1 MSKIKLKD
9 SLPVVSLLIL
19 FIISFMLI
27 VSVHWQWNHSMN
39 KYLPLQTHIQTLK
52 SDISKAH
59 LWLEEALAG
68 DNSIDIDKD
77 VMQPLL
83 HKSLYQY
90 LENIESI
97 LTDKEDLYYINKL
110 KLLDIQLTDFHT
122 IAQHRW
128 EESKDHGIGSDLDQF
143 FDKEF
148 KNILSDIDEISFS
161 IDQKLSDELAE
172 RTYYFSWVIV
182 LFLLINFAV
191 FSMLIIS
198 KRRQKVYHD
207 ALIEEKERAIIT
219 LGAIGDAVI
228 TTDVKGN
235 ITFFNDV
242 AEILTE
248 YKNEEVQGMH
258 IDTVLNLYNIK
269 TGEKIITPISAVIDR
284 GITKLISN
292 GTKLVNRTGKEYIL
306 SDSAAP
312 VMSKEGEVL
321 GTVLVFQD
329 DTERHQMEEELK
341 RSEAKYRSLV
351 ENVKQHYFFYAYSV
365 DGIFSYLSNS
375 LIDVLGYSQEEFE
388 THYTAYLTD
397 DPMNDIVGELTK
409 KSIQGEVQKPF
420 NISIYHKNG
429 SIRYLEVVDSPV
441 FDNEGNVTA
450 VEGVARD
457 ITDNYLAQVNIEEQK
472 ELLTHRANHDTL
484 TNLPNR
490 QLFLDRLSQSI
501 KYAQRFEEKVAV
513 LFIDLDHFKEINDS
527 LGHHVGDEVLKI
539 VSIKLEEQLRET
551 DTLARL
557 GGDEFIIILDT
568 LDDANLIVDI
578 VKKLMDTMNDPIL
591 IQGHQLYITLS
602 IGVSLYP
609 DDGKISEDLLKN
621 ADAAMYNAKKSGRNT
636 YCFYEE
642 EMTKKAFERIEMETS
657 LRQAIER
664 DEFVILYHPQV
675 DGHTD
680 TIIGLEALIR
690 WDHPQ
695 KGMILPT
702 TFIPL
707 AEEIGLI
714 IPIDRWVMRHAMRQF
729 VQWKQEGLNP
739 GKLALNLSI
748 KQLRQADFL
757 LLVSMIL
764 KETGCKPEW
773 ITFEVTETEIMK
785 NPEYSILKLQALSD
799 MGIELAVDD
808 FGTGY
813 SSLSYLKKLPINKLK
828 IDKSFVEGL
837 PYDKEDVGI
846 VKALIILSESLELDI
861 IAEGVET
868 EEQKIFLIE
877 HGCKDIQGY
886 IYAKPLPVDKME
898 KMLKEN

>member
-9 SLPVVSLLIL
+9 SLPIVSLFIL
-19 FIISFMLI
+19 FIINFTLI
-27 VSVHWQWNHSMN
+27 VSIHWQWNHSMN

-52 SDISKAH
+52 SDLTKAH

-68 DNSIDIDKD
+68 DGYIDVEND
-77 VMQPLL
+77 VMLPLT
-83 HKSLYQY
+83 HKSLHQY
-90 LENIESI
+90 LDTIDTV
-97 LTDKEDLYYINKL
+97 LTNKEDLYYRSKL
-110 KLLDIQLTDFHT
+110 KLLDIKLEDFHS
-122 IAQHRW
+122 IAKHRW
-128 EESKDHGIGSDLDQF
+128 EESKQHGIGSALDQF
-143 FDKEF
+143 FDREF
-148 KNILSDIDEISFS
+148 KNILADIDEISFS
-161 IDQKLSDELAE
+161 IDQKLSNELAD
-172 RTYYFSWVIV
+172 RTYYFSWIIV

-198 KRRQKVYHD
+198 KRREQAYHD
-207 ALIEEKERAIIT
+207 SLIEEKERAIIT

-228 TTDVKGN
+228 TTDVHGN

-242 AEILTE
+242 AEMLTE
-248 YKNEEVQGMH
+248 YKNEEVRGKH
-258 IDTVLNLYNIK
+258 IDTVLNLYNSQ
-269 TGEKIITPISAVIDR
+269 TGEKIITPISAVIGR
-284 GITKLISN
+284 GVTKLISN
-292 GTKLVNRTGKEYIL
+292 GTKLINRTGKEYIL

-312 VMSKEGEVL
+312 VMGEEGEVL

-329 DTERHQMEEELK
+329 DTERHHMEEELK

-351 ENVKQHYFFYAYSV
+351 ENVKQHYFFYSHNV
-365 DGIFSYLSNS
+365 EGVFTYLSNS
-375 LIDVLGYSQEEFE
+375 LTDVMGYSPEEFE
-388 THYTAYLTD
+388 THYEEYLTD
-397 DPMNDIVGELTK
+397 DPMNAIVEEVTEK
-409 KSIQGEVQKPF
+409 CIQGEVQKPYS
-420 NISIYHKNG
+420 ISVYHKNG
-429 SIRYLEVVDSPV
+429 SIRYLEIIESPV
-441 FDNEGNVTA
+441 FDNEGKVIA
-450 VEGVARD
+450 IEGVARD
-457 ITDNYLAQVNIEEQK
+457 ITDNYLAQVNIQEQK
-472 ELLTHRANHDTL
+472 ELLTHRANHDSL

-539 VSIKLEEQLRET
+539 VSTKLQAQIRET

-568 LDDANLIVDI
+568 LADANLIIDM
-578 VKKLMDTMNDPIL
+578 VKKLMDAMSDPIL
-591 IQGHQLYITLS
+591 IEEHQLYITLS
-602 IGVSLYP
+602 IGISLYP
-609 DDGKISEDLLKN
+609 DDGQISEDLLKN
-621 ADAAMYNAKKSGRNT
+621 ADAAMYKAKDSGRNT
-636 YCFYEE
+636 YCFYTA

-657 LRQAIER
+657 IRQAIER
-664 DEFVILYHPQV
+664 DEFVIFYHPQV
-675 DGHTD
+675 DGLTD
-680 TIIGLEALIR
+680 TIIGIEALIR
-690 WDHPQ
+690 WNHPQ
-695 KGMILPT
+695 KGMIFPE

-714 IPIDRWVMRHAMRQF
+714 IPIDRWVMKHAIRQF
-729 VQWKQEGLNP
+729 VLWRQEGLNP

-748 KQLRQADFL
+748 KQLRKTDFL
-757 LLVSMIL
+757 LLVSTIL

-773 ITFEVTETEIMK
+773 LIFEVTETEIMK
-785 NPEYSILKLQALSD
+785 NPEHSILKLQALSD

-813 SSLSYLKKLPINKLK
+813 SSLSYLKQLPINKLK

-868 EEQKIFLIE
+868 EGQKRFLIE
-877 HGCKDIQGY
+877 NGCKDIQGY
-886 IYAKPLPVDKME
+886 ICAKPLPVDEME
-898 KMLKEN
+898 KMLKER